1 MNNQEISK
9 MKDEELVKLA
19 GGTVIGTPSGL
30 KAQHA
35 QAELSRRLMNA
46 ITELNA
52 TSSKYSGRLIQALK
66 DSSNQSRSLEKAN
79 IKLQKVMLYLAIIST
94 LILVFQTLA
103 ERPVFAALSVGL
115 IIWIIRDW
123 LKEK

>member
-35 QAELSRRLMNA
+35 QAELSKRLMNA
-46 ITELNA
+46 ITDLNA

-66 DSSNQSRSLEKAN
+66 DSSKQSRSLEKVN

-94 LILVFQTLA
+94 IILIAQALREHIA
-103 ERPVFAALSVGL
+103 FAALSVGFIL
-115 IIWIIRDW
+115 WVIRDW